1 MKKTNYISDITE
13 DQPWSRDMG
22 QVQILIAGEKEA
34 KKKLKELKKKIAKKI
49 K

>member
-1 MKKTNYISDITE
+1 MSKYISHITE
-13 DQPWSRDMG
+13 DQPYSRKMG

-34 KKKLKELKKKIAKKI
+34 KKKLKELKKKLAKKI